1 MISTES
7 ERLRRSERQPC
18 IILSV
23 SEDAYKRSFTTFRVT
38 IDFEITA
45 YFCDILQKGN
55 KNMIDKIKTADEA
68 VSVIQDGAS
77 IMVGGFMAC
86 GTPEILIDALV
97 RKNVKNLTIICND
110 AGVPGRG
117 VGKLISNGQVK
128 TLIASHVGLNPEVAQ
143 RMNTDVEEDK
153 LECLLVPQGTL
164 AERVRAGGTGLGG
177 FLTPTGVGTIVAE
190 GKQVLNVGGKDYL
203 LELPLRADY
212 ALIRGSVTDTFGNTT
227 YKGTTRTFNP
237 MMAAAA
243 DHVIVGTCEIVEVG
257 EMDPNNVVTSGIF
270 VDAIVGGEKQ
280 WQI

>member
-1 MISTES
+1 
-7 ERLRRSERQPC
+7 
-18 IILSV
+18 
-23 SEDAYKRSFTTFRVT
+23 
-38 IDFEITA
+38 
-45 YFCDILQKGN
+45 
-55 KNMIDKIKTADEA
+55 MIDKIKTADEA
-68 VSVIQDGAS
+68 VAVIQDGAS

-117 VGKLISNGQVK
+117 VGKLLTNGQIK

-153 LECLLVPQGTL
+153 LECILVPQGTL
-164 AERVRAGGTGLGG
+164 AERIRAGGTGLGG

-190 GKQVLNVGGKDYL
+190 GKQVLNVGGRDYL
-203 LELPLRADY
+203 LELPLRADF
-212 ALIRGSVTDTFGNTT
+212 AFIRGSVTDKFGNTT
-227 YKGTTRTFNP
+227 YNGTTRTFNP

-243 DHVIVGTCEIVEVG
+243 DHVIVGACKIVEIG
-257 EMDPNNVVTSGIF
+257 DIDPNNVVTSGIY
-270 VDAIVGGEKQ
+270 VDSIVGGEKQ